1 MATALIG
8 PALQIAAANPELAK
22 MAVNA
27 AAVTNPELVESAVT
41 AATPP
46 SVENAVTATTPT
58 ELNPAVTA
66 TTPPSVENAV
76 ATPSSSVVS
85 EKPTFF
91 QNMKEKAT
99 NAVRSLM
106 PSINCQDVTGREISN
121 AADKATDQF
130 AESVKENLTTEG
142 SNLNRQIDDLVT
154 KTLQSEFAKPE
165 SKQQL
170 QKIILL

>member
-46 SVENAVTATTPT
+46 SVENAV
-58 ELNPAVTA
+58 
-66 TTPPSVENAV
+66 

-91 QNMKEKAT
+91 QNMKEK
-99 NAVRSLM
+99 
-106 PSINCQDVTGREISN
+106 GE
-121 AADKATDQF
+121 
-130 AESVKENLTTEG
+130 
-142 SNLNRQIDDLVT
+142 
-154 KTLQSEFAKPE
+154 
-165 SKQQL
+165 
-170 QKIILL
+170 